1 MKRVPATE
9 FKARCLELMDRVSE
23 KRETYVITKRGKAV
37 AKLVPVEWK
46 RRELLFGRLR
56 GMAEEVGDIV
66 SPVVPA
72 SAWKTLQEW
81 DAINASRP
89 AHPPGR
95 ARPPRRRRGPAS

>member
-1 MKRVPATE
+1 MARIPATE

-23 KRETYVITKRGKAV
+23 KRETYVITKRGKPV

-46 RRELLFGRLR
+46 PGEPLFGRMR

-72 SAWKTLQEW
+72 DAWEILQEW
-81 DAINASRP
+81 DELNAAPSAP
-89 AHPPGR
+89 
-95 ARPPRRRRGPAS
+95 PPRRAKPGRRR